1 MDNFKRAKE
10 GKKITFVN
18 SITNKCCQLHN
29 VMEFTNWNISIIIYF
44 LTNSNLENLFCWP
57 IMVMNAN
64 VSHINK

>member
-1 MDNFKRAKE
+1 MGNFKRAKE

-29 VMEFTNWNISIIIYF
+29 VMEFTNWNISTIIYF